1 MAAFKMNILLIV
13 IISIHV
19 IFVSTLTE
27 NPPTEGIDGVL
38 YKFAKTGQPTTLI
51 CEAMS
56 IGSADICTFTR

>member
-19 IFVSTLTE
+19 IFVSPLTE